1 MTGPAPAVMNRPVAA
16 VMNRPVPV
24 GIRPVAAV
32 MNRPAPAAATRPA
45 LLPHPH
51 VFRTEESQP

>member
-1 MTGPAPAVMNRPVAA
+1 MTGPAAVAMNCAAAAVVNRPATS
-16 VMNRPVPV
+16 
-24 GIRPVAAV
+24 V

>member
-1 MTGPAPAVMNRPVAA
+1 MTGPAVAVMNRPAVMSSPAAAA
-16 VMNRPVPV
+16 VNS
-24 GIRPVAAV
+24 
-32 MNRPAPAAATRPA
+32 PAPAAATRPA

>member
-1 MTGPAPAVMNRPVAA
+1 MTGPAAVMHRPAAA
-16 VMNRPVPV
+16 VVSRP
-24 GIRPVAAV
+24 ATSA

>member
-1 MTGPAPAVMNRPVAA
+1 MTGPAAA
-16 VMNRPVPV
+16 VMNRT
-24 GIRPVAAV
+24 VAAVMKRPATSV
-32 MNRPAPAAATRPA
+32 MNRPAPAAEARPA